1 MTDDTPK
8 RIAPEEWER
17 WRSWKERDG
26 SSFNSQAGIVFA
38 DARALIAKLV
48 AAVEERDKWESWARL
63 RRAALHLEVEER
75 DRMLRLMWLDDE
87 VGAER
92 PDSPAEPYETWLADL
107 RARATRDREEA
118 ERE

>member
-1 MTDDTPK
+1 MTDTLK
-8 RIAPEEWER
+8 RIAAEEWER
-17 WRSWKERDG
+17 WQKWVK
-26 SSFNSQAGIVFA
+26 
-38 DARALIAKLV
+38 DARVPYETAHRADALIAKLV

-63 RRAALHLEVEER
+63 RMAALHLEVEER
-75 DRMLRLMWLDDE
+75 DRMLRLMWLDVE